1 MNPNYNATVTLYNC
15 RRAADSPEKKE
26 SWKRTLLCNVFWK
39 AETTVTQS
47 GTQASKSNTYTVR
60 IPRKLPVNPEYHPYA
75 EWKTGMDGFTV
86 SEGDIVILGNCQ
98 EEITGVSGQTAAQV
112 LARHK
117 PDAFKVTA
125 FADNT
130 GFPMGKHYRLGG

>member
-1 MNPNYNATVTLYNC
+1 MNPNYRATITLYNC
-15 RRAADSPEKKE
+15 RKAADSPEKKE
-26 SWKRTLLCNVFWK
+26 TWKRTVLYNVFWK

-60 IPRKLPVNPEYHPYA
+60 IPQKLPVNPEYHPYA
-75 EWKTGMDGFTV
+75 EWKENMVGFTV
-86 SEGDIVILGNCQ
+86 SNGDIVILGECPA
-98 EEITGVSGQTAAQV
+98 EITGISGQTAAQV
-112 LARHK
+112 LSRYK

-125 FADNT
+125 SGDNT